1 MTIDDAPAPSLSW
14 FDGASGTT
22 PLALASLV
30 VAALVLLGTLY
41 VLRGGAL
48 CAPTATDVSAAQTP
62 AVAKWDA
69 ARVPLPA
76 GADARTS
83 PGR

>member
-1 MTIDDAPAPSLSW
+1 MTIHGDVPAPSLSW

-48 CAPTATDVSAAQTP
+48 CAPTATDVSAARTP
-62 AVAKWDA
+62 VAKWDA